1 MAAIVAT
8 LPTLA
13 LVALALSGVVFL
25 CTVAVF
31 VRKLAER
38 LVRYLLRPLRAKRR
52 EKIDNLLKAYD
63 ARLIDRLPQGGSD
76 CRDYLVS
83 MAQNVEGDIAE
94 RLLHIYRQ
102 QGFLAAD
109 LGAINSSWQHRR
121 VAALARLR
129 AFRFPLG
136 DQQWQQLM
144 SSAEPWFR
152 WAVMDYLVMV
162 QGKNSFRWLAL
173 YLGGSMTVPQ
183 GNLMHLIARYG
194 QTHAES
200 LPFILE
206 HWQDGNVRRAVL
218 KTLSLY
224 PVPGSAEAIR
234 RSFHLLSPPEVIL
247 VGLNALK
254 VHPDFDNITFLQQFS
269 WHEDWRVRLHLVD
282 AISSYPSATEL
293 LDILA
298 LDGCFEVRCQAAS
311 ALVQL
316 GAEDTIAAIVS
327 QKDHPCRPLFAS
339 AATGRSLSR
348 TFRVA

>member
-1 MAAIVAT
+1 MAAMIAT
-8 LPTLA
+8 LPILA
-13 LVALALSGVVFL
+13 LLALGLSGLVFL
-25 CTVAVF
+25 AAVLVF
-31 VRKLAER
+31 ARKLSAR
-38 LVRYLLRPLRAKRR
+38 LVLFLMGPARAKRR

-63 ARLIDRLPQGGSD
+63 ARLLEHLPKGDRD
-76 CRDYLVS
+76 IRDYLVS
-83 MAQNVEGDIAE
+83 MAENVEGDVAE
-94 RLLHIYRQ
+94 QLLHIYRQ

-109 LGAINSSWQHRR
+109 LTAIGSDWQHRR

-129 AFRFPLG
+129 AFRFPLK
-136 DQQWQQLM
+136 DRQWQRLM
-144 SSAEPWFR
+144 SYSEPWFR

-224 PVPGSAEAIR
+224 PVPGSADAIR

-254 VHPDFDNITFLQQFS
+254 VHPDPGNITFLQQFS
-269 WHEDWRVRLHLVD
+269 FHEDWRVRLHLVD
-282 AISSYPSATEL
+282 AISSYAAATEL

-311 ALVQL
+311 ALLRL
-316 GAEDTIAAIVS
+316 GADDTIAAIVS
-327 QKDHPCRPLFAS
+327 QQDHPCRPMLAGAS
-339 AATGRSLSR
+339 PSRVLGR